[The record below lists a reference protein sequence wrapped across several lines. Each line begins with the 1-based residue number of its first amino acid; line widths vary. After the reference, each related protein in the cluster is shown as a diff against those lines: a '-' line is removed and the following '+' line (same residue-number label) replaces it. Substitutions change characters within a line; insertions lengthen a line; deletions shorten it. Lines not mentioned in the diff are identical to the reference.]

1 MHREGRRDAAT
12 SQGSRGRPGTPPSC
26 LQREQD
32 PPNTLISDCS
42 LHACETVNFCCRSH
56 ATGGTLLWQPW
67 DTDTQPCPLLP
78 LPSCSR
84 RHQTQ
89 ASGGPR
95 GTYTHSLGSR
105 MSAKH
110 IPSPSK
116 VCGLLFP
123 STRKSGENLHSGS
136 TVPEDRCTEA
146 QVKSVSGSP
155 VLPGS
160 EGHSSLPACGCPAS
174 APADQCG
181 KFIIS
186 LSGRFHFLKSFN

>member
-1 MHREGRRDAAT
+1 M
-12 SQGSRGRPGTPPSC
+12 
-26 LQREQD
+26 
-32 PPNTLISDCS
+32 
-42 LHACETVNFCCRSH
+42 
-56 ATGGTLLWQPW
+56 WQPW

-105 MSAKH
+105 MSA